1 MQEIVGVKFK
11 KIGKIY
17 FFDADNIKLKKGDGV
32 IVETARG
39 IEYGEVAIENRSIE
53 EEKIVAPLKNVLRI
67 ATEEDKKTYQ
77 ENEERA
83 KEAYETC
90 VRKIAEHKLDMKL
103 VDVEYTF
110 DITFLFY
117 S

>member
-53 EEKIVAPLKNVLRI
+53 DEKIVAPLKNVLRI
-67 ATEEDKKTYQ
+67 ATEEDKKTYL
-77 ENEERA
+77 E
-83 KEAYETC
+83 
-90 VRKIAEHKLDMKL
+90 IAEKTGASTATISRVNRSLNYGTDGYELVFNRMKK
-103 VDVEYTF
+103 
-110 DITFLFY
+110 
-117 S
+117 

>member
-39 IEYGEVAIENRSIE
+39 IEYGEVAIENRNVE

-67 ATEEDKKTYQ
+67 ATEEDKKTYSFYMYYD
-77 ENEERA
+77 ENTGFI
-83 KEAYETC
+83 Y
-90 VRKIAEHKLDMKL
+90 KIEILKN
-103 VDVEYTF
+103 
-110 DITFLFY
+110 

>member
-39 IEYGEVAIENRSIE
+39 IEYGEIAIENRSIE
-53 EEKIVAPLKNVLRI
+53 DEKIVAPLKNVLRI
-67 ATEEDKKTYQ
+67 ATEEDKMRREQK
-77 ENEERA
+77 
-83 KEAYETC
+83 
-90 VRKIAEHKLDMKL
+90 KLMKRVL
-103 VDVEYTF
+103 EKSLN
-110 DITFLFY
+110 ISLI
-117 S
+117 